1 MPKPLFVPVRDGSE
15 ELFILVNGFLE
26 ESQEALRVH
35 RRSDNPGVQWC
46 RPGLRIVLAKVQNEL
61 EGVVS
66 DLEMVG
72 VLPVRLTV
80 MLHVLAFTV
89 YDNLSM
95 QRLIFF
101 RSIPVPTAV
110 KRKRGANR
118 CL

>member
-1 MPKPLFVPVRDGSE
+1 MPKPLFVPVRDGSK

-26 ESQEALRVH
+26 ESQEAFRVH
-35 RRSDNPGVQWC
+35 RRSHNPGVQWR

-80 MLHVLAFTV
+80 MLHVLPFTV
-89 YDNLSM
+89 YDDLSM
-95 QRLIFF
+95 QRFDLLSKYPCSN
-101 RSIPVPTAV
+101 RV
-110 KRKRGANR
+110 KRKHSVNR
-118 CL
+118 HL